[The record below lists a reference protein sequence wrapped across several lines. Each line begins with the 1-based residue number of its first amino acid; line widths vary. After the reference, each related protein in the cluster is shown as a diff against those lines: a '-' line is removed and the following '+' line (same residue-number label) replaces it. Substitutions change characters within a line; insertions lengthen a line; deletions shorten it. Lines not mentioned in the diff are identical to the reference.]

1 MPQAGELCLARSDND
16 EGEVSRRR
24 QGQAHGQGHSEDE
37 PLDLGTVDFDHK
49 GIGTGNVEPKLV
61 EVDRHG
67 DCLSIA
73 RRTLND
79 N

>member
-1 MPQAGELCLARSDND
+1 MTKGRSHDAAKARPT
-16 EGEVSRRR
+16 GKVT
-24 QGQAHGQGHSEDE
+24 SEDE

-49 GIGTGNVEPKLV
+49 GIGTGSVEPKLV

>member
-1 MPQAGELCLARSDND
+1 MTKGRCHDAAEARPT
-16 EGEVSRRR
+16 GKVTRKMSRSTSVPR
-24 QGQAHGQGHSEDE
+24 
-37 PLDLGTVDFDHK
+37 FDHK
-49 GIGTGNVEPKLV
+49 GIGTGSVEPKLV

-73 RRTLND
+73 RRTPND